1 MVSAQC
7 STEFKLPIFYR
18 ITRNTDLGTTLYTNE
33 EPLHQGKCSMNQN
46 EAVIITLEKLGG
58 IATLG
63 QLNQEVFKIKE
74 CVWKTKTPFASIR
87 RIVQQHKEIY
97 KIKPGLY
104 GLKKLQVQHEQDGI
118 ISETEKNKQTKEMQI
133 FNHSYYQGLIIT
145 IGNLKQFSTFVPQQD
160 KNKKFI
166 NQKLSDIRTLDTI
179 PAFSYKNL
187 VHRSSTIDV
196 IWFNER
202 NMPHSFFEIEHT
214 TDMQN
219 SLLKFNDLQDFYTRM
234 IIVSDKYRKNEF
246 ETKLK
251 YTSFSEIAK
260 NKRVAFLD
268 YDTLIKQYEKAIE
281 GTTYGVIL

>member
-1 MVSAQC
+1 
-7 STEFKLPIFYR
+7 
-18 ITRNTDLGTTLYTNE
+18 
-33 EPLHQGKCSMNQN
+33 MNQN

-145 IGNLKQFSTFVPQQD
+145 IGNLKRFSTFVPQQD

-281 GTTYGVIL
+281 ETTYGVIL